1 MTPRKAGTM
10 SLNGQQIIGNI
21 FSAKGS
27 IKFSAFNPANG
38 TQLVPEFIEA
48 SPEEIDIA
56 FLKADTAFEAFQEV
70 ARSRR
75 AEFLNAIAE
84 EIVALDDELVHRAI
98 AETGLPEARIVG
110 ERGRTVSQLNMF
122 ADIVKAGDY
131 LEISIDTALPGRTPI
146 PRPDIRMINIAIGP
160 VAIFGASNFPLA
172 FSVAGGDTAS
182 ALAAGCPVVV
192 KAHPAHPGTSEL
204 VGMAI
209 KTAAEKTGMPDGIF
223 SMLQGKGIAVGEAM
237 VTHPLTKAVAFT
249 GSFHGGMALFNLAN
263 SREEPIPCFAEMGSI
278 NPVFLLPERLKEQAA
293 NIAHQYVD
301 SLTLGV
307 GQFCTNPGI
316 AFGIKSPELD
326 TFIAHASEKINV
338 AQGGIMLHAGIKSNY
353 EKSLALVNAQENVES
368 IAKGTGEGEATGV
381 AQLLKTD
388 GTSFIHNPK
397 MQEEMFGPASII
409 VVCEDEEALY
419 KAARALRG
427 NLTATLQASESELVN
442 YSTLIRILERKVG
455 RILLNGFPTGVEVC
469 HSMVHGGPYPA
480 TTDSRFSSVG
490 AISIKRF
497 LRPICY
503 QNFPEG
509 LLRVEMRTA
518 NDAGIRQKIDGKS

>member
-1 MTPRKAGTM
+1 M
-10 SLNGQQIIGNI
+10 SLKGQQIIGNQYL
-21 FSAKGS
+21 AKGS
-27 IKFSAFNPANG
+27 IKFSAFNPENG
-38 TQLVPEFIEA
+38 DQLNPEFTEA
-48 SPEEIDIA
+48 TSEEINTA

-75 AEFLNAIAE
+75 SEFLKTIAE
-84 EIVALDDELVHRAI
+84 EIVALGDELVHRAM

-122 ADIVKAGDY
+122 ADIVKTGDY

-204 VGMAI
+204 VGTSI
-209 KTAAEKTGMPDGIF
+209 KTAAEKTGMPDGVF

-278 NPVFLLPERLKEQAA
+278 NPVFLLPERLKEHAA

-301 SLTLGV
+301 SVNLGV
-307 GQFCTNPGI
+307 GQFCTNPGVV
-316 AFGIKSPELD
+316 FGIKSPELD
-326 TFIAHASEKINV
+326 AFIAHAIEKIN
-338 AQGGIMLHAGIKSNY
+338 ATQGGIMLHAGIKSNY
-353 EKSLALVNAQENVES
+353 EKSLASVTGLENVES
-368 IAKGTGEGEATGV
+368 IAKGTRVGETIGT
-381 AQLLKTD
+381 AQLLRTD
-388 GTSFIHNPK
+388 GASFIHNPK
-397 MQEEMFGPASII
+397 MQEEMFGPASMI
-409 VVCEDEEALY
+409 VICEDEEALL

-427 NLTATLQASESELVN
+427 NLTATLQASENELSN

-455 RILLNGFPTGVEVC
+455 RILINGFPTGVEVC
-469 HSMVHGGPYPA
+469 NAMVHGGPFPA

-497 LRPICY
+497 LRPVCY
-503 QNFPEG
+503 QNFPEAF
-509 LLRVEMRTA
+509 LREELQ
-518 NDAGIRQKIDGKS
+518 NNQEGNIRQKIDGKF